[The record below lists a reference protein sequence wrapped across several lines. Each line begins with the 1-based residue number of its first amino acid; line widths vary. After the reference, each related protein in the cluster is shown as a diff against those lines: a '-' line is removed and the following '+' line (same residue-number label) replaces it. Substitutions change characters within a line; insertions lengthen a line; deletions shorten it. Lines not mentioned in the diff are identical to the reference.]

1 MGSPGDAHK
10 LHKETKEGGG
20 GGGKTFY
27 DFSHNASKIDNF
39 GVTEGAST

>member
-1 MGSPGDAHK
+1 MLLNYIKK
-10 LHKETKEGGG
+10 LRKAEG